1 VCYVTNNL
9 CHCTHRVSVYTHNS
23 VCVWCLSCI
32 HHWAR
37 CICVVMSCA
46 TVVLSC
52 FQYRK
57 YHVWHVRWAR
67 CLVVYFVVLC
77 GLLCY
82 LFGAVV
88 TLFPISLTC
97 ACESVWIDTVC
108 HMYSGRYG
116 LCSYS
121 INSQYHFSQ
130 NSIEQICWTSL
141 QSYQNLRGPHVTQ
154 KQQLSI
160 DVCCLCQTSAAS
172 PLAVDRMMDKWTLEC
187 FVMITTHSANRLCRT
202 KSLSYVV
209 SRKSLSSAA
218 ESKSTAASATVIVI
232 IIVHLQ

>member
-1 VCYVTNNL
+1 MCYVTNNL
-9 CHCTHRVSVYTHNS
+9 CQCTHRVSVYTHNS

-82 LFGAVV
+82 LFGAIV

-97 ACESVWIDTVC
+97 PCESVWIDTVC

-187 FVMITTHSANRLCRT
+187 FVMITTHSAKQTVSNQKPLVCR
-202 KSLSYVV
+202 
-209 SRKSLSSAA
+209 
-218 ESKSTAASATVIVI
+218 
-232 IIVHLQ
+232 Q